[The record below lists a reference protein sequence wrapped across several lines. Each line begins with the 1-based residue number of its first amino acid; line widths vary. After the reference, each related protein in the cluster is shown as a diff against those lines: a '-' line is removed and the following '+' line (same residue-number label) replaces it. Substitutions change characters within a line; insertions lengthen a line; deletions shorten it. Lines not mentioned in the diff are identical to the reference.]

1 MAKYRILNKEE
12 LQSFE
17 KQLVQ
22 FLIVNGIEGERWK
35 EINETDPDLAIDL
48 VEIFSDQILQNAYE
62 NISCLQRLTPNACY
76 FFNYGKEK
84 SELILIQKK
93 DESDDSFDLSTFENF
108 KFALSHHANKIAFS
122 YQEKEYLKERER
134 EVHDMIQSG
143 CTIFD
148 EQYWEILKAIIA

>member
-1 MAKYRILNKEE
+1 MAKYRILSREE

-62 NISCLQRLTPNACY
+62 NIAYLQKLTPNACY
-76 FFNYGKEK
+76 FFNFGKDK
-84 SELILIQKK
+84 SELILH
-93 DESDDSFDLSTFENF
+93 F
-108 KFALSHHANKIAFS
+108 
-122 YQEKEYLKERER
+122 
-134 EVHDMIQSG
+134 
-143 CTIFD
+143 
-148 EQYWEILKAIIA
+148 